1 MKNHEIDA
9 PVSVLRRKL
18 LLGLPS
24 GFVLATP
31 LAMIGCGGGGGDDPP
46 ADTGPMAQA
55 PDTQREALA
64 VTVTLPS
71 GVASGGLVVGSGTSL
86 ARVTSGGAS
95 GVVLLDAGASM
106 AYLLTDSG
114 ALLGMGLVGKDRP
127 VISARTTAEA
137 LVYIGCSPAQLG
149 EAWQFALRKV
159 LATHDV
165 VLPVVAAVEAA
176 MRRGSV
182 DPSDTAL
189 RDAVLNAVASIRR
202 RNGKASASVA
212 GDARVKRLALSY
224 DNGVHSGMKVV
235 EQPGFNTI
243 ALENSFRRRAV
254 ATVERFG
261 HTAADG
267 SIVLET
273 PSKVGEFTVDP
284 TDALNLSNAVN
295 ALFEKTLEDLLVA
308 LHLIGDYEL
317 GNLPWT
323 PKTSETF
330 ELPLVPESARETYYR
345 VNVVGLG
352 AQPASRELTGEELAV
367 YERLLITTLIKDL
380 ILPVAS
386 AFLLPIAGK
395 FASEALSGKNTAL
408 LGLAMGLEVTKGAF
422 AMQLFP
428 RTVIALRAGDWGEA
442 LLACGTELLGTDPGK
457 KLVSDTL
464 SNLINWAGGPAL
476 ATIRDAADNILSV
489 DLLST
494 EGQRL
499 KRNFVSGLEK
509 VTGWLAVVEE
519 AMLIAD
525 VGAQA
530 KDITASRMLDDF
542 RVDGSPAVVEVT
554 PASVTLSLD
563 GGSQR
568 FEVSSVDGQA
578 PQQGWFYEWSCASK
592 SGFIVVGSQTSS
604 EAAPTLLQAPDPST
618 LYTVKGGN
626 TGGETEDITV
636 RVLNNKRQY
645 MGRKTVQVTIDRV
658 VLGTLSPA
666 SVDFERGASNAQQV
680 FALTLDPAPLDATQ
694 LKYEWICPS
703 QHGTLQSG
711 GVTTSIDT
719 PRVTSGQPNATYR
732 LAAGST
738 GGERE
743 NISVEV
749 FQRSVDSNSGAET
762 WKKISTAQATANV
775 KAEFSLRISPPGPG
789 PTDVPTDTELPVTAV
804 IKEPLPDGTT
814 VDWVWTHGGVGA
826 LLQIAPDANPRDS
839 SVNFKSAAAE
849 GSATLTV
856 QATLNLPAGAT
867 TPPRVVVT
875 DPISTQLNVK
885 KGLKTITVEGYWVV
899 EPGNIPKDPDCFID
913 GAGKQACSLGHV
925 DTWAVYVLPK
935 IAKASK
941 YHFNIYRPNG
951 VLLASVTLPHPNV
964 VDGGNV
970 WRWRYW
976 ALQSGYGSYDGVS
989 NFAKVQADAITAV
1002 TARATND
1009 GPRVFAVV
1017 TLKP

>member
-24 GFVLATP
+24 GLALATP
-31 LAMIGCGGGGGDDPP
+31 LAMIGCGGGGDDAAQGD
-46 ADTGPMAQA
+46 AGPMAQA

-71 GVASGGLVVGSGTSL
+71 GVASSGLVVGSGTSL

-127 VISARTTAEA
+127 LINSRTTAEA
-137 LVYIGCSPAQLG
+137 LIYIGCSPAQLG

-159 LATHDV
+159 LASHAV

-182 DPSDTAL
+182 DVSDTAL
-189 RDAVLNAVASIRR
+189 RDAVLNAVAQIRGR
-202 RNGKASASVA
+202 SGMAGASASAV
-212 GDARVKRLALSY
+212 GDTRVKRLALSY

-273 PSKVGEFTVDP
+273 PTPVGEFTVDP

-295 ALFEKTLEDLLVA
+295 AVFEKTLEDLLVA
-308 LHLIGDYEL
+308 LNLIGDYDL

-352 AQPASRELTGEELAV
+352 AQPASRELTGAELAT
-367 YERLLITTLIKDL
+367 YERLLITTLLKDL

-386 AFLLPIAGK
+386 AFLLPMAGD
-395 FASEALSGKNTAL
+395 FASKALSGKNTAL

-422 AMQLFP
+422 AMELFP
-428 RTVIALRAGDWGEA
+428 TTVAALRAGDWGEA
-442 LLACGTELLGTDPGK
+442 LLAAGTELLGTDPGK

-464 SNLINWAGGPAL
+464 SNLIKWSAGPAL
-476 ATIRDAADNILSV
+476 ATIRDAAGNILAV

-499 KRNFVSGLEK
+499 ARNFVSGLEK
-509 VTGWLAVVEE
+509 VTGWVAVVEE

-530 KDITASRMLDDF
+530 KDITTSRTLDDF
-542 RVDGSPAVVEVT
+542 RVDGSPSVVVVT

-578 PQQGWFYEWSCASK
+578 PQQGWLYEWACASK
-592 SGFIVVGSQTSS
+592 SGFIVVGAQTSS
-604 EAAPTLLQAPDPST
+604 EAVPTLRESPEPST

-626 TGGETEDITV
+626 KGDEIEGITV
-636 RVLNNKRQY
+636 RLFNAKRQY
-645 MGRKTVQVTIDRV
+645 MGRKTVQVLIERV
-658 VLGTLSPA
+658 VLGTLSPP
-666 SVDFERGASNAQQV
+666 SVEFERGASNAQQV
-680 FALTLDPAPLDATQ
+680 FTLALDPAPADATQ

-732 LAAGST
+732 LANGST

-749 FQRSVDSNSGAET
+749 FQRSVDPSSGAET
-762 WKKISTAQATANV
+762 WKKISTAKATAQV
-775 KAEFSLRISPPGPG
+775 KAELSLNISPPG
-789 PTDVPTDTELPVTAV
+789 PTDVPTDSSMNVTAFF
-804 IKEPLPDGTT
+804 KETLPAGAT
-814 VDWVWTHGGVGA
+814 VAWEWSHGGAGA
-826 LLQIAPDANPRDS
+826 LEAVPADANPADS
-839 SVNFKSAAAE
+839 VVSFKSAAAE
-849 GSATLTV
+849 GAATVTAAATV
-856 QATLNLPAGAT
+856 TIPAAGSTPARVIVCAPVST
-867 TPPRVVVT
+867 T
-875 DPISTQLNVK
+875 LNVK
-885 KGLKTITVEGYWVV
+885 KGLKTITMEVSGGVFGCTDPKACGVSEYTAFIVPRLPKAISYTAVLSGYAYPSCNRTVTWNAVK
-899 EPGNIPKDPDCFID
+899 GD
-913 GAGKQACSLGHV
+913 GGGCNFPVTYFPHSSAGA
-925 DTWAVYVLPK
+925 TNAWAVW
-935 IAKASK
+935 IG
-941 YHFNIYRPNG
+941 F
-951 VLLASVTLPHPNV
+951 
-964 VDGGNV
+964 GG
-970 WRWRYW
+970 
-976 ALQSGYGSYDGVS
+976 AISG
-989 NFAKVQADAITAV
+989 KC
-1002 TARATND
+1002 
-1009 GPRVFAVV
+1009 VV
-1017 TLKP
+1017 TITLAP

>member
-24 GFVLATP
+24 GLALASP
-31 LAMIGCGGGGGDDPP
+31 LALVGCGGGGGGDAP

-55 PDTQREALA
+55 PDTKREALA

-86 ARVTSGGAS
+86 ARVTSGGTS
-95 GVVLLDAGASM
+95 GVVLLDAGASI
-106 AYLLTDSG
+106 AYLLTDNG

-137 LVYIGCSPAQLG
+137 LVYIGCAPAQLG

-159 LATHDV
+159 LATHAV
-165 VLPVVAAVEAA
+165 VLPVVDAVEAA

-189 RDAVLNAVASIRR
+189 RDAVLNAVASIRGR
-202 RNGKASASVA
+202 SGMATASVA
-212 GDARVKRLALSY
+212 NDDRVKRLALSY
-224 DNGVHSGMKVV
+224 DNGTHSGMKVV

-273 PSKVGEFTVDP
+273 PSKVGEFSVDP
-284 TDALNLSNAVN
+284 TDAMNLSNAVN
-295 ALFEKTLEDLLVA
+295 AVFEKTLEDLLVA
-308 LHLIGDYEL
+308 LNLIGDYEL

-330 ELPLVPESARETYYR
+330 ELPLVPEDARETYYR

-352 AQPASRELTGEELAV
+352 AQGSSRELTGEELAT
-367 YERLLITTLIKDL
+367 YERLLITTLLKDL

-386 AFLLPIAGK
+386 AFLLPIAGE
-395 FASEALSGKNTAL
+395 FAAKALSGKNTAL

-422 AMQLFP
+422 AMELFP
-428 RTVIALRAGDWGEA
+428 TTVAALRAGDWGEA
-442 LLACGTELLGTDPGK
+442 LLAAGTELLGTDAGK

-464 SNLINWAGGPAL
+464 SNLIKWSAGPAL
-476 ATIRDAADNILSV
+476 ATIRDAAGNILAV

-499 KRNFVSGLEK
+499 TRNFVSGLEK
-509 VTGWLAVVEE
+509 VTGWVAVVEE

-542 RVDGSPAVVEVT
+542 RVDGSPSVIEIT

-568 FEVSSVDGQA
+568 FQVSSVDGKA
-578 PQQGWFYEWSCASK
+578 PQADWLYEWSCASQR
-592 SGFIVVGSQTSS
+592 GFIVVGTQTSS
-604 EAAPTLLQAPDPST
+604 EAAPKLLAAPDAST

-626 TGGETEDITV
+626 TGGEVEDITV
-636 RVLNNKRQY
+636 RLFDAQRKY

-658 VLGTLSPA
+658 VLGTLTPA
-666 SVDFERGASNAQQV
+666 TVEFERGASNAQQV
-680 FALTLDPAPLDATQ
+680 FTLALDPAPLDATQ

-703 QHGTLQSG
+703 LQGTLQSG
-711 GVTTSIDT
+711 GVTTGVDT

-749 FQRSVDSNSGAET
+749 FQRGVDSSSGTET
-762 WKKISTAQATANV
+762 WKKISSAQATATV
-775 KAEFSLRISPPGPG
+775 KAEFNLRINPPG
-789 PTDVPTDTELPVTAV
+789 PTDVPTDTDFGLIVAFKENLPS
-804 IKEPLPDGTT
+804 GST
-814 VDWVWTHGGVGA
+814 VAWTWSHAGA
-826 LLQIAPDANPRDS
+826 GSLAEVPADANPADS
-839 SVNFKSAAAE
+839 QATFKSGASE
-849 GSATLTV
+849 GASTVTVNATLS
-856 QATLNLPAGAT
+856 LPAGYGKPARTIVCQPVST
-867 TPPRVVVT
+867 T
-875 DPISTQLNVK
+875 LNVK
-885 KGLKTITVEGYWVV
+885 KGLKTLTLTGGWTIDTTYEPYVCGRCGPGGSPTNETGYSVAAYVV
-899 EPGNIPKDPDCFID
+899 IPKVA
-913 GAGKQACSLGHV
+913 GAKS
-925 DTWAVYVLPK
+925 Y
-935 IAKASK
+935 S
-941 YHFNIYRPNG
+941 
-951 VLLASVTLPHPNV
+951 VLLESPTPDVRGGVPFPSTRSFTPTGLGGVIDKGGVYWSGLSGGSGTVSRETGEGPGGLYAWLNGRFSAMKVTVTVTL
-964 VDGGNV
+964 
-970 WRWRYW
+970 
-976 ALQSGYGSYDGVS
+976 
-989 NFAKVQADAITAV
+989 
-1002 TARATND
+1002 
-1009 GPRVFAVV
+1009 
-1017 TLKP
+1017 

>member
-18 LLGLPS
+18 VLSLPS
-24 GFVLATP
+24 GLALATP
-31 LAMIGCGGGGGDDPP
+31 LALIGCGGGGGDGAA

-71 GVASGGLVVGSGTSL
+71 GAPSGGLVVGSGTSL
-86 ARVTSGGAS
+86 ARVTSGGTS

-127 VISARTTAEA
+127 VINSRTTAEA
-137 LVYIGCSPAQLG
+137 LIYIGCSPAQLG

-159 LATHDV
+159 LASHAV

-176 MRRGSV
+176 MRRGSI

-189 RDAVLNAVASIRR
+189 RDAVLNAVAQIRGR
-202 RNGKASASVA
+202 SGTASASVA
-212 GDARVKRLALSY
+212 DDSRVKRLALSY
-224 DNGVHSGMKVV
+224 DNGVHSGIKVV

-267 SIVLET
+267 SIVFET
-273 PSKVGEFTVDP
+273 PTKVVHEFSVDP

-295 ALFEKTLEDLLVA
+295 AVFEKTLEDLLVA
-308 LHLIGDYEL
+308 LNLIGDYEL
-317 GNLPWT
+317 GDLPWT

-330 ELPLVPESARETYYR
+330 ELPLVPETARETYYR

-352 AQPASRELTGEELAV
+352 AQPASRELTGKELAT
-367 YERLLITTLIKDL
+367 YESLLITTLLKDL

-386 AFLLPIAGK
+386 AFLLPIAGG
-395 FASEALSGKNTAL
+395 FASKALSGKNTAL

-422 AMQLFP
+422 AMELFP
-428 RTVIALRAGDWGEA
+428 KTLLALRAGDWGEA
-442 LLACGTELLGTDPGK
+442 LLAAGTELLGTDPGK

-464 SNLINWAGGPAL
+464 SNLIKWAGGPAL
-476 ATIRDAADNILSV
+476 ATIRDAAGNILAV

-499 KRNFVSGLEK
+499 ARNFVSGLEK
-509 VTGWLAVVEE
+509 VTGWVAVVEA
-519 AMLIAD
+519 AMLIAN

-530 KDITASRMLDDF
+530 KDITTSRTLDEF
-542 RVDGSPAVVEVT
+542 RVDGSPSVVVVT
-554 PASVTLSLD
+554 PQSVTLSLD

-568 FEVSSVDGQA
+568 FEVVSVDGQA
-578 PQQGWFYEWSCASK
+578 PQQGWLYEWACASK
-592 SGFIVVGSQTSS
+592 SGFIVVGAQTSS
-604 EAAPTLLQAPDPST
+604 DAAPTLQESPDPST

-626 TGGETEDITV
+626 KGDEIEGITV
-636 RVLNNKRQY
+636 RLFNAKRQY
-645 MGRKTVQVTIDRV
+645 MGRKTVQVLIDRV
-658 VLGTLSPA
+658 VLGTLTPA
-666 SVDFERGASNAQQV
+666 TVEFERGASNAQQV

-694 LKYEWICPS
+694 LRYEWICPS

-732 LAAGST
+732 LAAGSS

-749 FQRSVDSNSGAET
+749 FQRAVDSSSGAET
-762 WKKISTAQATANV
+762 WKKISSAKATAKV
-775 KAEFSLRISPPGPG
+775 KAEFSLGISPPG
-789 PTDVPTDTELPVTAV
+789 PTDVPTDTSMNVSAFFNEKLPASA
-804 IKEPLPDGTT
+804 T
-814 VDWVWTHGGVGA
+814 VAWEWSHTGA
-826 LLQIAPDANPRDS
+826 GSLEAAPADANPADS
-839 SVNFKSAAAE
+839 VVSFKTSAAE
-849 GSATLTV
+849 GAATVTATATV
-856 QATLNLPAGAT
+856 TIPATATAAARVIELP
-867 TPPRVVVT
+867 PVS
-875 DPISTQLNVK
+875 STLNVK
-885 KGLKTITVEGYWVV
+885 KGLRTITMEVSGGVFGCTDPLACGVSAYTAFVVPRLPKAVSYTAVLSGYAYAGCNRSVTWNSVV
-899 EPGNIPKDPDCFID
+899 GDGGDCNFPVTYFPHSSA
-913 GAGKQACSLGHV
+913 GATNA
-925 DTWAVYVLPK
+925 WAVWIGFGGAFSGKCIVT
-935 IAKASK
+935 IT
-941 YHFNIYRPNG
+941 
-951 VLLASVTLPHPNV
+951 LAP
-964 VDGGNV
+964 
-970 WRWRYW
+970 
-976 ALQSGYGSYDGVS
+976 
-989 NFAKVQADAITAV
+989 
-1002 TARATND
+1002 
-1009 GPRVFAVV
+1009 
-1017 TLKP
+1017 

>member
-1 MKNHEIDA
+1 MKNQEIDA

-24 GFVLATP
+24 GFALASP
-31 LAMIGCGGGGGDDPP
+31 LAMLGCGGGGDDDSAQGDS
-46 ADTGPMAQA
+46 GPMAQA
-55 PDTQREALA
+55 PATEREALA
-64 VTVTLPS
+64 VQVALPS
-71 GVASGGLVVGSGTSL
+71 GVAATGLVVGSGTSL
-86 ARVTSGGAS
+86 ARVTASGAS
-95 GVVLLDAGASM
+95 GVVLLDAGSSL

-127 VISARTTAEA
+127 TIDSRTTAEA
-137 LVYIGCSPAQLG
+137 LIYLGCSPSQLG

-159 LATHDV
+159 LASHAV

-182 DPSDTAL
+182 DVTDTAL
-189 RDAVLNAVASIRR
+189 RDAVLNAVASIRGR
-202 RNGKASASVA
+202 SGMAISGAANDS
-212 GDARVKRLALSY
+212 RVKRLALSY

-261 HTAADG
+261 HTSADG

-295 ALFEKTLEDLLVA
+295 AVFEKTLEDLLVA
-308 LHLIGDYEL
+308 LNLIGDYDL

-323 PKTSETF
+323 AKTSEPF
-330 ELPLVPESARETYYR
+330 ELPLVPADAREIYYR

-352 AQPASRELTGEELAV
+352 AQPASRELTGAELDT

-386 AFLLPIAGK
+386 AFLLPIAGT
-395 FASEALSGKNTAL
+395 FAAKALSGKNSAL

-422 AMQLFP
+422 AMELFP
-428 RTVIALRAGDWGEA
+428 VTVAALRAGHWGEA
-442 LLACGTELLGTDPGK
+442 LIAVGTELLGTDVGK

-464 SNLINWAGGPAL
+464 SNLIHWSAGPAL
-476 ATIRDAADNILSV
+476 ATIRDAAGNILAV

-499 KRNFVSGLEK
+499 TRNFISGLEK
-509 VTGWLAVVEE
+509 ITGWVAVVEE

-530 KDITASRMLDDF
+530 HDITASRMLDDF
-542 RVDGSPAVVEVT
+542 RVDASPSVVEVT
-554 PASVTLSLD
+554 PASVTLSLA

-592 SGFIVVGSQTSS
+592 SGFIVVGAQTSS

-626 TGGETEDITV
+626 TGDEIEGITV
-636 RVLNNKRQY
+636 RVFNSKRQY
-645 MGRKTVQVTIDRV
+645 MGRNTVQVIIEHV
-658 VLGTLSPA
+658 VQGTLTPP
-666 SVDFERGASNAQQV
+666 SVEFERGGSNAQQL
-680 FALTLDPAPLDATQ
+680 FTLTLDPAPADATQ

-749 FQRSVDSNSGAET
+749 FQRAVDSSSGAET
-762 WKKISTAQATANV
+762 WKKISTAQATAKV
-775 KAEFSLRISPPGPG
+775 KAEFSLGISPPGPS
-789 PTDVPTDTELPVTAV
+789 DVPTDTSMTLSAFFNETLPAAATVTWEWSHA
-804 IKEPLPDGTT
+804 GA
-814 VDWVWTHGGVGA
+814 GA
-826 LLQIAPDANPRDS
+826 LEAVPADNNPADS
-839 SVNFKSAAAE
+839 AVTFKTTAAE
-849 GSATLTV
+849 GAATVTATATV
-856 QATLNLPAGAT
+856 TIPATGTTAT
-867 TPPRVVVT
+867 RVVEV
-875 DPISTQLNVK
+875 PLVSTTLNVK
-885 KGLKTITVEGYWVV
+885 KGLKTITMEVSGGVFGCTDPLACGVSEYTAFIVPRLAKAVSYSAVLSGYAYPSCNRTVTWNSVK
-899 EPGNIPKDPDCFID
+899 GD
-913 GAGKQACSLGHV
+913 GGGCNFPVTYFPHSSAGA
-925 DTWAVYVLPK
+925 TNAWAVW
-935 IAKASK
+935 IG
-941 YHFNIYRPNG
+941 F
-951 VLLASVTLPHPNV
+951 
-964 VDGGNV
+964 GGPI
-970 WRWRYW
+970 
-976 ALQSGYGSYDGVS
+976 SG
-989 NFAKVQADAITAV
+989 KC
-1002 TARATND
+1002 
-1009 GPRVFAVV
+1009 VV
-1017 TLKP
+1017 TITLAP

>member
-1 MKNHEIDA
+1 MKNQEFDA

-18 LLGLPS
+18 LLGFPS
-24 GFVLATP
+24 GLALATP
-31 LAMIGCGGGGGDDPP
+31 LGLIGCGGGGDDAP

-86 ARVTSGGAS
+86 ARVTSSGAS

-176 MRRGSV
+176 MRSGSV
-182 DPSDTAL
+182 DPSDSAL
-189 RDAVLNAVASIRR
+189 RDAVLNAVASIRGR
-202 RNGKASASVA
+202 TSTSTGASVA
-212 GDARVKRLALSY
+212 SDARVKRLALSY
-224 DNGVHSGMKVV
+224 DNGTHSGMKVV

-273 PSKVGEFTVDP
+273 PTKVGEFTVDP

-295 ALFEKTLEDLLVA
+295 AVFEKTLEDLLVA
-308 LHLIGDYEL
+308 LNLIGDYEL

-330 ELPLVPESARETYYR
+330 ELPLLPEDARETYYR

-352 AQPASRELTGEELAV
+352 AQPASRELTGEELAT
-367 YERLLITTLIKDL
+367 YERLLITTLLKDL

-386 AFLLPIAGK
+386 AFLLPIAGE
-395 FASEALSGKNTAL
+395 FAGKALSGKNTAL

-422 AMQLFP
+422 AMELFP
-428 RTVIALRAGDWGEA
+428 ATVAALRAGDWGEA
-442 LLACGTELLGTDPGK
+442 LLAAGTELLGTDPGK

-464 SNLINWAGGPAL
+464 SNLIKWSAGPAL
-476 ATIRDAADNILSV
+476 ATIRDAAGNILAV

-499 KRNFVSGLEK
+499 TRNFVSGLEK
-509 VTGWLAVVEE
+509 VTGWFAVVEE

-542 RVDGSPAVVEVT
+542 RVDGSPAVIEIT
-554 PASVTLSLD
+554 PESVTLSRD

-568 FEVSSVDGQA
+568 FEISSVDGQA

-592 SGFIVVGSQTSS
+592 SGFIVVGAQTSS

-626 TGGETEDITV
+626 TGDEIEGITV
-636 RVLNNKRQY
+636 RVFNNKRQY
-645 MGRKTVQVTIDRV
+645 MGRKTAQVIIERV
-658 VLGTLSPA
+658 VEGTLTPP
-666 SVDFERGASNAQQV
+666 SVEFERGASNAQQV
-680 FALTLDPAPLDATQ
+680 FALTLAPAPADATQ
-694 LKYEWICPS
+694 LRYEWICPS

-732 LAAGST
+732 LANGSA

-749 FQRSVDSNSGAET
+749 FQRSVDSGSGAET
-762 WKKISTAQATANV
+762 WKKISTAQAKAQV
-775 KAEFSLRISPPGPG
+775 KAEFSLGISPPG
-789 PTDVPTDTELPVTAV
+789 PTDVPTDSSMNVTAFF
-804 IKEPLPDGTT
+804 KETLPSGAT
-814 VDWVWTHGGVGA
+814 VAWEWSHGGAGA
-826 LLQIAPDANPRDS
+826 LEAVPADANPADS
-839 SVNFKSAAAE
+839 VVSFKS
-849 GSATLTV
+849 SATEGAATV
-856 QATLNLPAGAT
+856 TATATVTIPASGNTPLRTVVCAPVST
-867 TPPRVVVT
+867 T
-875 DPISTQLNVK
+875 LNVK
-885 KGLKTITVEGYWVV
+885 KGLKTITMEVSGGVFGCTDPLACGVTEYTAFIVPRLPKAVSYSAVLSGFGYGPCNRTVTW
-899 EPGNIPKDPDCFID
+899 NSTKAD
-913 GAGKQACSLGHV
+913 GGGCNFPVTYFPHSSAGA
-925 DTWAVYVLPK
+925 TNAWAVW
-935 IAKASK
+935 IG
-941 YHFNIYRPNG
+941 F
-951 VLLASVTLPHPNV
+951 
-964 VDGGNV
+964 GGPM
-970 WRWRYW
+970 
-976 ALQSGYGSYDGVS
+976 SG
-989 NFAKVQADAITAV
+989 KC
-1002 TARATND
+1002 
-1009 GPRVFAVV
+1009 VV
-1017 TLKP
+1017 TITLAP

>member
-9 PVSVLRRKL
+9 PVSVLRRRL

-24 GFVLATP
+24 GLALASP
-31 LAMIGCGGGGGDDPP
+31 LALVGCGGGGGDDAP

-55 PDTQREALA
+55 PDTEREALA

-71 GVASGGLVVGSGTSL
+71 GVASGDLVVGSGTSL

-106 AYLLTDSG
+106 AYLLTDAG

-137 LVYIGCSPAQLG
+137 LVYIGCAPAQLG

-182 DPSDTAL
+182 DPSDAAL
-189 RDAVLNAVASIRR
+189 RDAVLNAVASIRGR
-202 RNGKASASVA
+202 SGMPSSTGVA
-212 GDARVKRLALSY
+212 GNDERVKRLALSY
-224 DNGVHSGMKVV
+224 DNGTHSGMKVV

-243 ALENSFRRRAV
+243 ALENTFRRRAV

-273 PSKVGEFTVDP
+273 PTKVGEFSVDP
-284 TDALNLSNAVN
+284 TDAMNLSNAVN
-295 ALFEKTLEDLLVA
+295 AVFEKTLEDLLVA
-308 LHLIGDYEL
+308 LNLIGDYEL

-330 ELPLVPESARETYYR
+330 ELPLVPEDARETYYR

-352 AQPASRELTGEELAV
+352 AQGASRELTGEELAT
-367 YERLLITTLIKDL
+367 YERLLITTLLKDL

-386 AFLLPIAGK
+386 AFLLPIAGD
-395 FASEALSGKNTAL
+395 FAGKALSGKNTAL

-422 AMQLFP
+422 AMELFP
-428 RTVIALRAGDWGEA
+428 ATVAALRAGDWGEA
-442 LLACGTELLGTDPGK
+442 LLAAGTELLGTDPGK

-464 SNLINWAGGPAL
+464 SNLIKWSAGPAL
-476 ATIRDAADNILSV
+476 ATIRDAAGNILAV

-499 KRNFVSGLEK
+499 TRNFVSGLEK
-509 VTGWLAVVEE
+509 VTGWVAVIEE

-542 RVDGSPAVVEVT
+542 RVDGSPSVVEIT

-568 FEVSSVDGQA
+568 FQVSSVDGKA
-578 PQQGWFYEWSCASK
+578 PQSDWLYEWSCASQR
-592 SGFIVVGSQTSS
+592 GFIVVGTQSSS
-604 EAAPTLLQAPDPST
+604 EAAPTLLAAPDPST

-626 TGGETEDITV
+626 SGGEVEDITV
-636 RVLNNKRQY
+636 RLFNAQRKY

-658 VLGTLSPA
+658 VLGTLTPPTA
-666 SVDFERGASNAQQV
+666 EFERGASDAQQV
-680 FALTLDPAPLDATQ
+680 FTLSLDPAPLDATQ
-694 LKYEWICPS
+694 LRYDWICPS

-719 PRVTSGQPNATYR
+719 PRVTSGQPDATYW

-749 FQRSVDSNSGAET
+749 FQRSVDASSGAEN
-762 WKKISTAQATANV
+762 WKKISTARATAAV
-775 KAEFSLRISPPGPG
+775 KAEFSLRISPPGPS
-789 PTDVPTDTELPVTAV
+789 DVPTDTSMDV
-804 IKEPLPDGTT
+804 
-814 VDWVWTHGGVGA
+814 
-826 LLQIAPDANPRDS
+826 
-839 SVNFKSAAAE
+839 SAFFNE
-849 GSATLTV
+849 K
-856 QATLNLPAGAT
+856 LPAGAT
-867 TPPRVVVT
+867 VAWEWSHAGAGSLEAAPADANPADSVVSFKTTAAEGAATVTAKATVTIPATATTAVRVVEVPT
-875 DPISTQLNVK
+875 VSSTLNVK
-885 KGLKTITVEGYWVV
+885 KGLLTITMEVSGGTFGCNDPKACGVSEYTAFIVPRLPKAVSYSAVLSGFGYGPCNRTVTWNSTK
-899 EPGNIPKDPDCFID
+899 GD
-913 GAGKQACSLGHV
+913 GGGCNFPVTYFPHSSAGA
-925 DTWAVYVLPK
+925 TNAWAVWIGFGGAISGNCVVT
-935 IAKASK
+935 IT
-941 YHFNIYRPNG
+941 
-951 VLLASVTLPHPNV
+951 LAS
-964 VDGGNV
+964 
-970 WRWRYW
+970 
-976 ALQSGYGSYDGVS
+976 
-989 NFAKVQADAITAV
+989 
-1002 TARATND
+1002 
-1009 GPRVFAVV
+1009 
-1017 TLKP
+1017 